1 MQEVGRLLIVFGV
14 MMIIAGLMMYLI
26 PRLSNIKWLPGD
38 VVIRRKNFVFI
49 FPITTMI
56 IISVVLTVILNII
69 SRLLK

>member
-1 MQEVGRLLIVFGV
+1 MVGV

-56 IISVVLTVILNII
+56 IVSVVLTVILNII